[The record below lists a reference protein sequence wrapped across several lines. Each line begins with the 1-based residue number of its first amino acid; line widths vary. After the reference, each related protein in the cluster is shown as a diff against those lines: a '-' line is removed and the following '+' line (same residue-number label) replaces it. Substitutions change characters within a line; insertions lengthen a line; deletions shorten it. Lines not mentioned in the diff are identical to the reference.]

1 MNLKLL
7 KDTLSIP
14 QTRTYCVLD
23 GAAVKDL
30 PKRLFEMKPP
40 NYCLLRGEL
49 TPDMVHVAPYVALM
63 IPNDEFSNWVI
74 ENCFAGNKGIF
85 VQTRFSIKEMRKH
98 FRALVTVYDELGNPM
113 LFRFYDPRV
122 FRKFLPT
129 CDADQVKTFFGNVD
143 RFLLADEEEKDFLTY
158 TQTDGVLD
166 QKTIDL
172 SDKE

>member
-1 MNLKLL
+1 MNLQLL
-7 KDTLSIP
+7 KETLL
-14 QTRTYCVLD
+14 TARARTYCVLD

-30 PKRLFEMKPP
+30 PRHLYEMKPP

-63 IPNDEFSNWVI
+63 IPGEAFSDWVV
-74 ENCFAGNKGIF
+74 ENCFGANRGIF

-98 FRALVTVYDELGNPM
+98 FRALITVLDEKGDPM

-129 CDADQVKTFFGNVD
+129 CDGEQIETFFGSVD
-143 RFLLADEEEKDFLTY
+143 KFFLEDEDQKNLLCY
-158 TQTDGVLD
+158 TQTDGVLE
-166 QKTIDL
+166 KKEIDL